1 VGPVHD
7 RNWTCLNVIIAL
19 CVCAEQEMAAMFIV
33 TTIQMSKVLK
43 ILSTICEL
51 LCTVDTDLIGFPL
64 DVIAPK

>member
-1 VGPVHD
+1 
-7 RNWTCLNVIIAL
+7 
-19 CVCAEQEMAAMFIV
+19 MAAMFIV